1 MSPVEV
7 LGMAASLSLLAGW
20 RLYACV
26 LGAGIA
32 MRLGLLPLP
41 EHIQSLQVLT
51 NPWVMGVAA
60 VGFIAEFFVD
70 KVAWLDSAWDTV
82 HTLIRPLGGAA
93 LALAVVDSSDPA
105 WQVAAFLLGGGATL
119 LAHGAKAG
127 TRGVINASPEPF
139 SNVAMS
145 SIEDVVTVGGLWLLF
160 EKPEIGVALAIGL
173 LLLVGLL
180 LWKSVQM
187 IRRLSRRVK
196 DWFFAHDRWRAAS
209 VLGLRR
215 HLA

>member
-1 MSPVEV
+1 MSPWEV

-196 DWFFAHDRWRAAS
+196 DWFFGS
-209 VLGLRR
+209 
-215 HLA
+215 

>member
-32 MRLGLLPLP
+32 MWLGLLPLP
-41 EHIQSLQVLT
+41 EHIQSLQVLA

-60 VGFIAEFFVD
+60 VGFIAEFFAD

-93 LALAVVDSSDPA
+93 LALAVVDSSDTA

-187 IRRLSRRVK
+187 IRRLSRSVK
-196 DWFFAHDRWRAAS
+196 DWFFGS
-209 VLGLRR
+209 
-215 HLA
+215 

>member
-41 EHIQSLQVLT
+41 EHIQSLQVLA

-60 VGFIAEFFVD
+60 VGFIAEFFAD

-93 LALAVVDSSDPA
+93 LALAVVDSSDTA

-187 IRRLSRRVK
+187 IRRLSRSVK
-196 DWFFAHDRWRAAS
+196 DWFFGS
-209 VLGLRR
+209 
-215 HLA
+215 

>member
-1 MSPVEV
+1 MSQVEV

-20 RLYACV
+20 RLYACI

-41 EHIQSLQVLT
+41 EHVQSLQVLA

-60 VGFIAEFFVD
+60 FGFLAEFLAD
-70 KVAWLDSAWDTV
+70 KVPWIDSAWDTV

-93 LALAVVDSSDPA
+93 LALAVVDNSDPV

-119 LAHGAKAG
+119 MAHGAKAG
-127 TRGVINASPEPF
+127 TRAVINASPEPF

-145 SIEDVVTVGGLWLLF
+145 SAEDVATVGGLWLLF
-160 EKPEIGVALAIGL
+160 EKPEVGAALAIGL
-173 LLLVGLL
+173 MLLTGLL
-180 LWKSVQM
+180 LWMSVQA
-187 IRRLSRRVK
+187 IRRLLRNVK
-196 DWFFAHDRWRAAS
+196 NWLS
-209 VLGLRR
+209 GS
-215 HLA
+215 

>member
-1 MSPVEV
+1 MSPVDV

-41 EHIQSLQVLT
+41 EHIQSLQVLA

-60 VGFIAEFFVD
+60 VGFLAEFFAD

-127 TRGVINASPEPF
+127 TRAVINASPEPF
-139 SNVAMS
+139 SNVAIS
-145 SIEDVVTVGGLWLLF
+145 SIEDVATVGGLWLLF

-180 LWKSVQM
+180 LWMSVQM
-187 IRRLSRRVK
+187 IRRLFRDLK
-196 DWFFAHDRWRAAS
+196 NWF
-209 VLGLRR
+209 LGS
-215 HLA
+215 

>member
-41 EHIQSLQVLT
+41 EHIQSLQVLA

-60 VGFIAEFFVD
+60 FGFLAEFLAD
-70 KVAWLDSAWDTV
+70 KIPWLDSAWDTV

-93 LALAVVDSSDPA
+93 LALAVVDSSDPV
-105 WQVAAFLLGGGATL
+105 WQVAVFLLGGGATL
-119 LAHGAKAG
+119 IAHGAKAG
-127 TRGVINASPEPF
+127 TRAVINASPEPF
-139 SNVAMS
+139 SNMAVS
-145 SIEDVVTVGGLWLLF
+145 SVEDVATVGGLWLLF
-160 EKPEIGVALAIGL
+160 EKPQVSAALAIGL

-180 LWKSVQM
+180 LWMSVRA
-187 IRRLSRRVK
+187 IRRLLGTMK
-196 DWFFAHDRWRAAS
+196 GWFTGANRS
-209 VLGLRR
+209 
-215 HLA
+215 

>member
-7 LGMAASLSLLAGW
+7 LGVAASLSLLAGW

-26 LGAGIA
+26 LAAGIA

-41 EHIQSLQVLT
+41 EHVQSLQVFAS
-51 NPWVMGVAA
+51 PWVMGIAA
-60 VGFIAEFFVD
+60 VGFLAEFLAD
-70 KVAWLDSAWDTV
+70 KIPWVDSAWDAV
-82 HTLIRPLGGAA
+82 HTVIRPLGGAA
-93 LALAVVDSSDPA
+93 LALAVIDSSDPV

-145 SIEDVVTVGGLWLLF
+145 SVEDVATAGGLWLLF
-160 EKPEIGVALAIGL
+160 AKPAVGAALAICL
-173 LLLVGLL
+173 LLLVSVL
-180 LWKSVQM
+180 LWKGVKV
-187 IRRLSRRVK
+187 IRRLFR
-196 DWFFAHDRWRAAS
+196 
-209 VLGLRR
+209 G
-215 HLA
+215 

>member
-41 EHIQSLQVLT
+41 EHIQSLQVLA

-93 LALAVVDSSDPA
+93 LALAVVESSDPA

-187 IRRLSRRVK
+187 IRRLSRSVK
-196 DWFFAHDRWRAAS
+196 DWFFGS
-209 VLGLRR
+209 
-215 HLA
+215 

>member
-41 EHIQSLQVLT
+41 EHIQSLQVLA

-60 VGFIAEFFVD
+60 FGFLAEFLAD
-70 KVAWLDSAWDTV
+70 KVPWLDSAWDTV
-82 HTLIRPLGGAA
+82 HTFIRPLGGAA
-93 LALAVVDSSDPA
+93 LALAVVDSNDPV

-119 LAHGAKAG
+119 VAHGAKAG
-127 TRGVINASPEPF
+127 TRAVINASPEPF
-139 SNVAMS
+139 SNLAMS
-145 SIEDVVTVGGLWLLF
+145 GVEDVATIGGLWLLF

-173 LLLVGLL
+173 LLLVSLL
-180 LWKSVQM
+180 LWMSVQA
-187 IRRLSRRVK
+187 IRRIFRTVK
-196 DWFFAHDRWRAAS
+196 DWFS
-209 VLGLRR
+209 GS
-215 HLA
+215 